1 MISKKLILLAVFLTI
16 VIVIIFAVLPFP
28 QGNKT
33 NDDLSSSQTL
43 KSDQVQVVD
52 KNYQTS
58 VSSEQADNLQTELL
72 FARRNQDP
80 KETTGII
87 STTLATMLDRMN
99 SGQISSVQDL
109 ASVRL
114 HIDDADR
121 VQVYIELFDSSSAQI
136 SELRALGLEVELIND
151 NLKMVQGWIFYENIS
166 ELASLGNVSQIK
178 LPNYAMSNR
187 GSRMTEGDRLLLADK
202 LRSMGY
208 SGKGVK
214 IGIISDGGND
224 IADAIATNDLPND
237 VKRFGSCSERSANRS
252 QCRPQWTCNEGTAI
266 AEIVHDIAPDASLAI
281 GAVGT
286 SLEFIERVND
296 LSTRFDADV
305 IVDDLGFFNEPFF
318 ADGAI
323 ANAVSNVA
331 DEIVYVSAAGNS
343 ADTHYEAEF
352 KALSYLGGNL
362 HNFSNSSASDPAMD
376 IEILPDGYVVAIL
389 QWNDRFGS
397 SSNDYDIGL
406 VDFSETQI
414 LASSEDLQAGS
425 HDPIEAFCYHNNSS
439 SAQRVKLAV
448 ELYAG

>member
-1 MISKKLILLAVFLTI
+1 LISKKLILLAVFLTI

-202 LRSMGY
+202 LR
-208 SGKGVK
+208 
-214 IGIISDGGND
+214 
-224 IADAIATNDLPND
+224 
-237 VKRFGSCSERSANRS
+237 
-252 QCRPQWTCNEGTAI
+252 
-266 AEIVHDIAPDASLAI
+266 
-281 GAVGT
+281 
-286 SLEFIERVND
+286 
-296 LSTRFDADV
+296 
-305 IVDDLGFFNEPFF
+305 
-318 ADGAI
+318 
-323 ANAVSNVA
+323 
-331 DEIVYVSAAGNS
+331 
-343 ADTHYEAEF
+343 
-352 KALSYLGGNL
+352 
-362 HNFSNSSASDPAMD
+362 
-376 IEILPDGYVVAIL
+376 
-389 QWNDRFGS
+389 
-397 SSNDYDIGL
+397 
-406 VDFSETQI
+406 
-414 LASSEDLQAGS
+414 
-425 HDPIEAFCYHNNSS
+425 
-439 SAQRVKLAV
+439 
-448 ELYAG
+448 